1 MNPVVVRNVKI
12 GEGIPKICVPIV
24 GVTREEILAA
34 GARIREIGAD
44 VAEWRADWYE
54 DVFHLEKTR
63 VTCPSFLHLEHQ
75 KRAGKKPWKPKRMSV

>member
-44 VAEWRADWYE
+44 VAEWRADW
-54 DVFHLEKTR
+54 